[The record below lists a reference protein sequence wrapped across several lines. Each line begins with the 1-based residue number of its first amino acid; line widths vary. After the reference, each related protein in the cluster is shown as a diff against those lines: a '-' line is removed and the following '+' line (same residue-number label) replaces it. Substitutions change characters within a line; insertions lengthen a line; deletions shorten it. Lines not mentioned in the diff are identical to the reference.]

1 MAKKPNYGIDAPI
14 VVGSLLLVGAGFLTI
29 ALKFPRVT
37 VGHTQFLLFPGFLWP
52 TAWCLLTAGLM
63 VLYSKSGKLRHRDQM
78 LDKVQWTGTE
88 AVLDVGT
95 GRGLLLIGAAKR
107 ITSGHA
113 SGIDIWS
120 SKDLSGNGPKAL
132 MANIELEGVGDR
144 ANALSEDARN
154 LSTPDAS
161 FEVVL
166 SNVCLH
172 NINEAA
178 GRAKACSEIARVLKP
193 GGVAVISDYKLMRE
207 YEAEFKKC
215 GLVVEMCPLD
225 WTGTFPPMRILVA
238 RKPVPK
244 QPPAPKPQPQPAPK
258 PQQQPAQKQRTS
270 KPTRNR

>member
-1 MAKKPNYGIDAPI
+1 MAKKPNYGIDAPV
-14 VVGSLLLVGAGFLTI
+14 VVGSLLLAGAAFVAI
-29 ALKFPRVT
+29 AVKFPMIT
-37 VGHTQFLLFPGFLWP
+37 VGHTQFPLFPGVMWLA
-52 TAWCLLTAGLM
+52 AWCLLTAGLM
-63 VLYSKSGKLRHRDQM
+63 VLYSKSGKLRHRDRM

-166 SNVCLH
+166 SNGCLH
-172 NINEAA
+172 SIKEAA
-178 GRAKACSEIARVLKP
+178 GRAKACAEIARVLKP
-193 GGVAVISDYKLMRE
+193 GGVAVLSDYKLMRE

-215 GLVVEMCPLD
+215 GLEVEMCPLD
-225 WTGTFPPMRILVA
+225 WTGTFPPLRILVA
-238 RKPVPK
+238 RKPAPK
-244 QPPAPKPQPQPAPK
+244 QQPAPKPQP
-258 PQQQPAQKQRTS
+258 PQTAQKQRPS
-270 KPTRNR
+270 KPNRNK

>member
-1 MAKKPNYGIDAPI
+1 MVKKPNYGIDAPI
-14 VVGSLLLVGAGFLTI
+14 VVGSLLLAGAGFLAI
-29 ALKFPRVT
+29 ALKLPRVT
-37 VGHTQFLLFPGFLWP
+37 IGHTQFLLFPGFLWP
-52 TAWCLLTAGLM
+52 AAWCFLTGGLM
-63 VLYSKSGKLRHRDQM
+63 VSYSKSGKLRHRDRM

-107 ITSGHA
+107 ITSGHVT
-113 SGIDIWS
+113 GIDIWS

-132 MANIELEGVGDR
+132 MANVELEGVGDR

-166 SNVCLH
+166 SNTCLH
-172 NINEAA
+172 NIGEPA
-178 GRAKACSEIARVLKP
+178 GRAKACAEIARVLKP

-238 RKPVPK
+238 RKPSPK
-244 QPPAPKPQPQPAPK
+244 QQTAPKLQPQPAPK
-258 PQQQPAQKQRTS
+258 PQQQPAQKQRPG